1 MMTAAQTASR
11 ARACKRKTGACV
23 ARRTIPD
30 KVIAEVDR
38 RLLTDEKPSA
48 RKIADDI
55 TARGPT
61 WQVGKGK
68 VRERAI
74 FLRIELVATGRPEG
88 AKDKA
93 PRKTPQPSGR
103 PRKKRTNT
111 LFSPLRDE
119 AIRLR
124 KLGYKNAE
132 IARMLSCTP
141 ANIDKLL
148 QVVPTEEL
156 EPEEN

>member
-1 MMTAAQTASR
+1 MMQTATKPRR
-11 ARACKRKTGACV
+11 ARACKKHGACV

-48 RKIADDI
+48 RKIADEI

-74 FLRIELVATGRPEG
+74 FLRIDLVATGRPEG

-141 ANIDKLL
+141 TNIDKLL